1 MFALSRFSFLG
12 LLLYFST
19 RLVSGVIDFEKQVW
33 PILSNRCVEC
43 HKSPYVQA
51 GLLKVPK
58 AGLRLDGAAYI
69 MHGGDSGEVVVVD
82 HPSQSSLY
90 QRVILPFD
98 DSEHMPPKGDPLS
111 QKQKEI
117 LRKWIAQGVDFG
129 TWEGATDGLEE
140 LKKKSGKSNQYI
152 PDHLRFFK
160 NLAQGLKE
168 LPEQLLVELAEETG
182 LLIRPI
188 GLGNP
193 LIEVRMV
200 TSSVKITDEKLSLLA
215 PLRSHLVKLDLT
227 GTDLSDL
234 GCKEIGDFTQ
244 LIHLNLRRTN
254 VGDDGLRDLVGLSSL
269 QSLNLCETRV
279 SDLGA
284 RLLLSM
290 ENLKRLYLW
299 KSEVSESRRDF
310 LRERL
315 KGVEI
320 FP

>member
-1 MFALSRFSFLG
+1 MFVLFKSSFLG
-12 LLLYFST
+12 LLLLLGA
-19 RLVSGVIDFEKQVW
+19 RGVTGVVDFEKQVW
-33 PILSNRCVEC
+33 PILSKRCVEC
-43 HKSPYVQA
+43 HKSPHVQA
-51 GLLKVPK
+51 GLLKEPK
-58 AGLRLDGAAYI
+58 AGLRLDGAAFI

-90 QRVILPFD
+90 QRVILPID

-111 QKQKEI
+111 RKQKET

-129 TWEGATDGLEE
+129 TWEGSTDGLEE
-140 LKKKSGKSNQYI
+140 LKKKSEKNDQYI
-152 PDHLRFFK
+152 PDHLRFFN

-168 LPEQLLVELAEETG
+168 LPKELLIELADETG

-200 TSSVKITDEKLSLLA
+200 TSSVIITDEKLSLLA
-215 PLRSHLVKLDLT
+215 PLRNHLVKLDLT

-234 GCKEIGDFTQ
+234 GCREIGDFPQ
-244 LIHLNLRRTN
+244 LTHLNLRRTN
-254 VGDDGLRDLVGLSSL
+254 VGDNGLRDLVALGSL
-269 QSLNLCETRV
+269 QSLNLCETKV
-279 SDLGA
+279 SDQGVGM
-284 RLLLSM
+284 LLSM
-290 ENLKRLYLW
+290 ENLKSLYLW
-299 KSEVSESRRDF
+299 KSEVSESKKDI